1 MYFTDQLNHRIRKIN
16 SSGIIN
22 TVAGSGA
29 IGSGNGGFSGDGG
42 QATAA
47 QLNQPCVI
55 AFDLIGNLYI
65 TDQNNARIR
74 MVNSLGVINTI
85 AGNGNYGYSGDGGQA
100 DTATFYYP
108 NSITFDVN
116 GNMFIAD
123 ERNNVIRKVNTSG
136 IITTVV
142 GNGYGAFTS
151 TGGNYSGDGGVAD
164 SCELYY
170 PASVVFDVAG
180 NMYISDQTNNRIRKV
195 DTCHSSPLA
204 IYTLTQNATPHNWSA
219 YPSYSP
225 NVVNAKWYWG
235 DDSTSIGLYPSHT
248 YDSAGWYNICV
259 TVYNACGDTT
269 QYCQNDSIY
278 RLANNNTLS
287 NMVYVNVKNSTA
299 GINQLAV
306 KNEQIAVYPNPSNGI
321 IQVAVG
327 DLQVTEIKVYDV
339 NGKLIL
345 SQPTPNP
352 SLEGNSITVD
362 ASSLQ
367 NGIYNVSIISNEG
380 VVNKRI
386 IITK

>member
-16 SSGIIN
+16 S
-22 TVAGSGA
+22 
-29 IGSGNGGFSGDGG
+29 
-42 QATAA
+42 
-47 QLNQPCVI
+47 
-55 AFDLIGNLYI
+55 
-65 TDQNNARIR
+65 
-74 MVNSLGVINTI
+74 
-85 AGNGNYGYSGDGGQA
+85 
-100 DTATFYYP
+100 
-108 NSITFDVN
+108 
-116 GNMFIAD
+116 
-123 ERNNVIRKVNTSG
+123 SG

-352 SLEGNSITVD
+352 SKEGNSITVD